1 MLLYRRRRN
10 MLLQLL
16 NIGSHMNGVYLMELQ
31 VLGMAPKE
39 KLADVRVVRTP
50 GIGVAD
56 LSREE
61 LDETVSGTF
70 TGSTDHDRQLG
81 IAEGDD
87 GRILGCADQ

>member
-1 MLLYRRRRN
+1 
-10 MLLQLL
+10 
-16 NIGSHMNGVYLMELQ
+16 
-31 VLGMAPKE
+31 MAPKE

-50 GIGVAD
+50 GIGVTD
-56 LSREE
+56 LGREE

-70 TGSTDHDRQLG
+70 TSSTDHDRQLG